1 MTSSSTAGGVIL
13 DRYRGCLLGV
23 ALGDALGAP
32 YEFSSPPFEVVREFR
47 PGFFGTAPGHPTDD
61 STLAVACAEALLEA
75 GDPGAEEPAGF
86 AAGYVR
92 RLVAW
97 ATSDPPDIG
106 IQTRRAVDAWRGG
119 QPPPADEAAQGNGS
133 LMAVAP
139 VGLRFAR
146 DPETARATA
155 AAFARLTHPSVA
167 AAGCNA
173 TYAGLVAAAVLG
185 GGAGAGGD
193 LDAAT

>member
-1 MTSSSTAGGVIL
+1 ML

-32 YEFSSPPFEVVREFR
+32 YEFSAPPFEVAREFR
-47 PGFFGTAPGHPTDD
+47 PGVFGTAPGHPTDD

-75 GDPGAEEPAGF
+75 AGPEPAPGQPPAGF

-97 ATSDPPDIG
+97 ATSGPPDIG
-106 IQTRRAVDAWRGG
+106 NQTSRAVASWQAG
-119 QPPPADEAAQGNGS
+119 QPPPGDETAQGNGS

-139 VGLRFAR
+139 VGLRFAATPGR
-146 DPETARATA
+146 PGPRRKPSPASPIPALPPPTATSPTSGWWR
-155 AAFARLTHPSVA
+155 RRR
-167 AAGCNA
+167 
-173 TYAGLVAAAVLG
+173 
-185 GGAGAGGD
+185 GAG
-193 LDAAT
+193 